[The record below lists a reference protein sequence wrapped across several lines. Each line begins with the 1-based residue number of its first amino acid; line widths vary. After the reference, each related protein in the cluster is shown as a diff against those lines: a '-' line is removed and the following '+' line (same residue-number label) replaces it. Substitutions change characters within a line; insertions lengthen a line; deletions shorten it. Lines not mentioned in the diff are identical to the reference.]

1 MGWRSAEL
9 LFFNLVGSEAVVAN
23 REQGRDGNE
32 GRRSVLLTTTM
43 SDKESSGG
51 GGGGGGSSSK
61 EKKKEMKRA
70 DTKRSGFFKG
80 VLDNLRSSVT
90 QLPSGGKGP
99 GNAGDVQDIPE
110 DKLRKELFNI
120 EKTARHGFPH
130 NPLAVT
136 YDPIQKLV
144 AVGTHSGTIRILG
157 RPGVEITLQHVLDY
171 PVVQLQFIVN
181 EGLLLSLCA
190 DDQIHEWNIKNKTPE
205 IVHSLKFQKER
216 ITFFH
221 LPFQSKW
228 LYLGTEG
235 GNVHVVNIDTFSLS
249 GYVINWNKAIEIS
262 RKTKPGAVV
271 HLSENPVD
279 SNKLLIGF
287 ETGTIVL
294 WDLRS
299 RAAEV
304 RFQYNEALSSVSWHF
319 EGKQFMAS
327 HGDGSLT
334 TFNIRQPGKPQ
345 SVLYPHAR
353 TKTLAQGGGGPDPA
367 GSSPGGAAAAT
378 ASGSPLVVPSSS
390 RNNLLPITK
399 VQWRITRAG
408 DNYVIFSGGLPFE
421 KGNSEVSTL
430 TVSQG
435 RSTTVLEMESP
446 ILDFL
451 TLDESPFAFDTQDP
465 FAVVVLLRS
474 DLVVVDL
481 LTHGYPCFRNPYSMD
496 LHESMVICCQYLADC
511 PGELIP
517 CLYSVGARAS
527 AQSRHFSERE
537 WPITGGE
544 WGQGIVSYPEVI
556 ITGHADGSVR
566 FWDASSLGF
575 QLLYRLKTSRLFE
588 KLKSDDHPF
597 IVEKMSFDP
606 EGRQLAIAGSS
617 YVALFSFAKAE
628 GSCSVTVLDTPIH
641 FEMEEPAPIEVLPR
655 GQVTSGERMVLRPCP
670 QKWAAGLQPTLVC
683 QFLSS
688 GAGGNA
694 DSARHV
700 TCMAVSSAYN
710 LLAFGNDSGLVVVD
724 TVHNTCVLN
733 FATPELYEP
742 QPNKSPSS
750 QPISP
755 TQFPPSSL
763 CGHQPTLDP
772 MNPITCRAAET
783 DPASRTGSAS
793 GETTPTDRQ
802 KVFSKDQKPC
812 VECKTLTKEDR
823 GADKSST
830 DRGIFKDGK
839 VAEKA
844 EDKPGGSSGAN
855 RCRSRRADALRRGTS
870 IQETIAD
877 ACKKTLQR
885 MLSSP
890 STRSADPYQRSPRSP
905 KRQDNGLPD
914 PAESSPDQSASVSPT
929 TLKSQRHYLDR
940 RSKSMQTSGG
950 ASDSWLSASSHQQL
964 TTMSSLGAHPGRRL
978 LQKHPNL
985 ASQDEP
991 PQFLLTASN
1000 NIAATS
1006 SSDCSFSR
1014 SRSSSISSLENV
1026 SHEAITCLT
1035 FCDTFCSKKGD
1046 CSSATPSLWVGTS
1059 LGSVLLLPLTLANES
1074 RSALASPGSGTLF
1087 KLKSP
1092 VLCIGFM
1099 DSSGAQLVSDGG
1111 RLRSVS
1117 TSANSHLAVLVSEK
1131 LARVVSLPSQ
1141 NTVIKTNLTD
1151 TSFVICADVMQLKSC
1166 DVPCL
1171 VSYIANGSI
1180 LIHSLPSLK
1189 PVFEDDLQTLVD
1201 PKISRIFCLSKNG
1214 HGLYMS
1220 SPTEFQKFTVSAEFC
1235 NQLQE
1240 LKCTVHTT
1248 KEMPEAPKQSFFK
1261 GLFGGGPSILDRE
1274 ELFGAAGSG
1283 KASKAIARHI
1293 PGNAANLEG
1302 MKERTGT
1309 VAGEVARTRMA
1320 LDERGQALSQLEER
1334 SGRMMNEAEMFASTT
1349 SQLMNKYKDKK
1360 C

>member
-9 LFFNLVGSEAVVAN
+9 LFFNLVGSAVVAN

-367 GSSPGGAAAAT
+367 GSSPGGAT

-733 FATPELYEP
+733 FATPELY
-742 QPNKSPSS
+742 
-750 QPISP
+750 
-755 TQFPPSSL
+755 
-763 CGHQPTLDP
+763 G
-772 MNPITCRAAET
+772 
-783 DPASRTGSAS
+783 
-793 GETTPTDRQ
+793 
-802 KVFSKDQKPC
+802 
-812 VECKTLTKEDR
+812 
-823 GADKSST
+823 
-830 DRGIFKDGK
+830 
-839 VAEKA
+839 
-844 EDKPGGSSGAN
+844 
-855 RCRSRRADALRRGTS
+855 
-870 IQETIAD
+870 
-877 ACKKTLQR
+877 
-885 MLSSP
+885 
-890 STRSADPYQRSPRSP
+890 SADPYQRSPRSP

-914 PAESSPDQSASVSPT
+914 PAESSPDQRA
-929 TLKSQRHYLDR
+929 
-940 RSKSMQTSGG
+940 
-950 ASDSWLSASSHQQL
+950 
-964 TTMSSLGAHPGRRL
+964 
-978 LQKHPNL
+978 
-985 ASQDEP
+985 
-991 PQFLLTASN
+991 
-1000 NIAATS
+1000 
-1006 SSDCSFSR
+1006 DCSFSR

-1309 VAGEVARTRMA
+1309 VAGEVARTRMLILPLIKNCNFKAQKWSQKVFMSIWSDA
-1320 LDERGQALSQLEER
+1320 LKSSISLPI
-1334 SGRMMNEAEMFASTT
+1334 
-1349 SQLMNKYKDKK
+1349 KK
-1360 C
+1360 NCMSSLWPLFPPFH